1 MPSEKPDS
9 SWPPRWLTPVSN
21 EAIARGDGEYAI
33 EFAEAFGSIG
43 KDGIAGKAGQ
53 PLALR
58 SWQRELVRAVYAR
71 DADGG
76 LQFRTALIG
85 MPRKNGKSALSSAA
99 FGLYSLIAEG
109 IEGGEV
115 YSVAAEKEQARIV
128 FGEAKRMVET
138 SELSELCTLYRDAIY
153 VNSTKSVYRVV
164 SAESYSKEGLNPTRI
179 IFDEAHAH
187 KDRTLFDVFSLA
199 MGNRGKLGQLI
210 AITTAGQKTDIT
222 GQDSIAYN
230 LYQYGKRV
238 STGEVDD
245 PTFFM
250 AWWEADPEADHR
262 LETTWR
268 AANPGFDDLVAMD
281 DFASAVLRTPEPE
294 FRTKRLN
301 QWVSSLNAW
310 LPTGKWE
317 QLNQDIELDPEQPVI
332 LGFDGSFNGDCTALA
347 YCTIPKDDELPHV
360 GLIRVW
366 EKQPEDTDDWRVST
380 SEVEDE
386 IIQFC
391 QKYNVKEIACDPF
404 RWQRTMEAMQDLGLP
419 VVEYNSSSPSRMVPS
434 CSKLYQAVTEAQL
447 THDGNP
453 TLARHLTNAV
463 IKTDRLGPRIV
474 KEHRGSPRKIDA
486 AVAAI
491 IAFDRATVGRVEA
504 EELTPQFFI

>member
-1 MPSEKPDS
+1 
-9 SWPPRWLTPVSN
+9 
-21 EAIARGDGEYAI
+21 
-33 EFAEAFGSIG
+33 
-43 KDGIAGKAGQ
+43 
-53 PLALR
+53 
-58 SWQRELVRAVYAR
+58 
-71 DADGG
+71 
-76 LQFRTALIG
+76 

-210 AITTAGQKTDIT
+210 AITTAGQKTDMT

-238 STGEVDD
+238 ASGEVID
-245 PTFFM
+245 PTYFM

-262 LETTWR
+262 LESTWKT
-268 AANPGFDDLVAMD
+268 ANPGFDDLVAKD

-301 QWVSSLNAW
+301 QWVSSMNAW

-317 QLNQDIELDPEQPVI
+317 QLDSELELDPEQPVI
-332 LGFDGSFNGDCTALA
+332 VGFDGSFNGDCTALA
-347 YCTIPKDDELPHV
+347 YVTVPKDDQVPHV

-404 RWQRTMEAMQDLGLP
+404 RWQRTMEAMQDRGLP
-419 VVEYNSSSPSRMVPS
+419 IVEYPSSSPSRMVQAS
-434 CSKLYQAVTEAQL
+434 SKFYTAVTEGNL

-463 IKTDRLGPRIV
+463 IKIDRLGPRIV

-486 AVAAI
+486 AVAAVM
-491 IAFDRATVGRVEA
+491 AFDRATVGRVEA
-504 EELTPQFFI
+504 EELLPQFFI

>member
-1 MPSEKPDS
+1 MQSD
-9 SWPPRWLTPVSN
+9 SWPPRWLTPVSD

-53 PLALR
+53 PLELR
-58 SWQRELVRAVYAR
+58 SWQRELIKAVYAR
-71 DADGG
+71 DEDGG

-210 AITTAGQKTDIT
+210 AITTAGQKTDMT

-238 STGEVDD
+238 ASGEVID
-245 PTFFM
+245 PTYFM

-262 LETTWR
+262 LESTWR
-268 AANPGFDDLVAMD
+268 TANPGFDDLVAKD

-301 QWVSSLNAW
+301 QWVSSMNAW

-317 QLNQDIELDPEQPVI
+317 QLDSELELDPEQPVI
-332 LGFDGSFNGDCTALA
+332 VGFDGSFNGDCTALA
-347 YCTIPKDDELPHV
+347 YVTVPKDDQVPHV

-504 EELTPQFFI
+504 EELLPQFFI

>member
-1 MPSEKPDS
+1 VPD
-9 SWPPRWLTPVSN
+9 
-21 EAIARGDGEYAI
+21 EAIEAGDGEYAI
-33 EFAEAFGSIG
+33 EFAEAFGTIG
-43 KDGIAGKAGQ
+43 KDGIAGRVGD
-53 PLALR
+53 ALLLR
-58 SWQRELVRAVYAR
+58 PWQKELVRRIFAR

-76 LQFRTALIG
+76 LTARVALVG
-85 MPRKNGKSALSSAA
+85 TPRKSGKSALASTLA
-99 FGLYSLIAEG
+99 LYSLIAEG

-115 YSVAAEKEQARIV
+115 VVAAAEKEQARII
-128 FGEAKRMVET
+128 FGEAKRMVES
-138 SELSELCTLYRDAIY
+138 SELSEMCTLYRDAIF
-153 VNSTKSVYRVV
+153 VPSTNSVMKVL
-164 SAESYSKEGLNPTRI
+164 SAEAYSKEGLNVSRAI
-179 IFDEAHAH
+179 VDEIHAH
-187 KDRTLFDVFSLA
+187 KNRELFDVLSLS
-199 MGNRGKLGQLI
+199 MGNRGKLAQLL
-210 AITTAGQKTDIT
+210 AVTTAGQKQDMT
-222 GQDSIAYN
+222 GQDSIAYS

-238 STGEVDD
+238 ATGEIDD

-250 AWWEADPEADHR
+250 SWWEAEPEADHR
-262 LETTWR
+262 LETTWES
-268 AANPGFDDLVAMD
+268 ANPGYNDLVAKD
-281 DFASAVLRTPEPE
+281 DFASAVNRTPEPE

-317 QLNQDIELDPEQPVI
+317 QLDADLELDPEQPVI
-332 LGFDGSFNGDCTALA
+332 VGFDGSFNGDCTALT

-366 EKQPEDTDDWRVST
+366 EKQPEDSDDWRVST

-419 VVEYNSSSPSRMVPS
+419 IVEYPSSSPSRMVPA
-434 CSKLYQAVTEAQL
+434 CSKFYTAVTEGNI

-453 TLARHLTNAV
+453 TLSRHLTNAV
-463 IKTDRLGPRIV
+463 IKIDRLGPRIV

-486 AVAAI
+486 AVAAV

-504 EELTPQFFI
+504 EQLTPQFFI

>member
-1 MPSEKPDS
+1 MPLD
-9 SWPPRWLTPVSN
+9 SWPPRWLTPTPDDLVK
-21 EAIARGDGEYAI
+21 AGHGDYAI

-43 KDGIAGKAGQ
+43 KDGIAGRMGQ
-53 PLALR
+53 ALSLR
-58 SWQRELVRAVYAR
+58 PWQRELVRHVYAQ
-71 DADGG
+71 DPSGQG
-76 LQFRTALIG
+76 LRHRTALIG

-128 FGEAKRMVET
+128 FGEARRMVET
-138 SELSELCTLYRDAIY
+138 SELADLVTLYKDAIF

-164 SAESYSKEGLNPTRI
+164 SAEAYSKEGLNPSRVI
-179 IFDEAHAH
+179 MDELHAH
-187 KDRTLFDVFSLA
+187 KDRTLFDVFQLA
-199 MGNRGKLGQLI
+199 MGNRGRIAQLI
-210 AITTAGQKTDIT
+210 AITTAGQKTDMT

-238 STGEVDD
+238 STGEIDD
-245 PTFFM
+245 PSFFM

-262 LETTWR
+262 LESTWQ
-268 AANPGFDDLVAMD
+268 AANPGFDDLVAKD

-301 QWVSSLNAW
+301 QWVSSMNAW

-317 QLNQDIELDPEQPVI
+317 QLNSDKQLSPDTPVI
-332 LGFDGSFNGDCTALA
+332 VGFDGSFNGDCTVLT
-347 YCTIPKDDELPHV
+347 YCTIPDGDNTPHV

-380 SEVEDE
+380 QEVEDE

-391 QKYNVKEIACDPF
+391 QTYNVKEIACDPF
-404 RWQRTMEAMQDLGLP
+404 RWQRSMEAMQDLGLP
-419 VVEYNSSSPSRMVPS
+419 VVEYPSSSPSRMVPA
-434 CSKLYQAVTEAQL
+434 CSKFYTAVTEGNM

-463 IKTDRLGPRIV
+463 IKIDRIGPRIV

-486 AVAAI
+486 AVAAV

>member
-1 MPSEKPDS
+1 MD
-9 SWPPRWLTPVSN
+9 SWPPVWLTKVPQA
-21 EAIARGDGEYAI
+21 AIEQGDGEYAI
-33 EFAEAFGSIG
+33 DFTQAFGSIG
-43 KDGIAGKAGQ
+43 KDGIAGRAGQ
-53 PLALR
+53 ALILR
-58 SWQRELVRAVYAR
+58 DWQKELVRHVYAR
-71 DADGG
+71 DEDGG
-76 LQFRTALIG
+76 LKFRTVLIG

-115 YSVAAEKEQARIV
+115 FSVAAEKQQAAIV
-128 FGEAKRMVET
+128 FNEAKRMVET
-138 SELSELCTLYRDAIY
+138 SELSELCTLYRDAIH
-153 VNSTKSVYRVV
+153 VKSTNSVYRVV
-164 SAESYSKEGLNPTRI
+164 SAEAYSKEGFNPSRVI
-179 IFDEAHAH
+179 MDELHAH
-187 KDRTLFDVFSLA
+187 KDRTLFDVFQLA

-210 AITTAGQKTDIT
+210 AITTAGQKTDMT

-238 STGEVDD
+238 STGEIDD
-245 PTFFM
+245 PSFFM
-250 AWWEADPEADHR
+250 AWWEAQPEADHR
-262 LETTWR
+262 LESTWR
-268 AANPGFDDLVAMD
+268 TANPGFDDLVAKD

-317 QLNQDIELDPEQPVI
+317 QLSAEIELDPDQPVI

-360 GLIRVW
+360 GLVRVW

-380 SEVEDE
+380 QEVEDE

-404 RWQRTMEAMQDLGLP
+404 RWQRSMEAMQELGLP
-419 VVEYNSSSPSRMVPS
+419 VVEYNSSSPSRMVPA
-434 CSKLYQAVTEAQL
+434 CSKVYQAVTEEQL

-453 TLARHLTNAV
+453 TLARHLSNAV

-486 AVAAI
+486 AVAAV

>member
-1 MPSEKPDS
+1 LPSDKPSS
-9 SWPPRWLTPVSN
+9 SWPPRWLTPVPQ
-21 EAIARGDGEYAI
+21 EAIEKGDGDLAI
-33 EFAEAFGSIG
+33 EFAEAFGTIG
-43 KDGIAGKAGQ
+43 KDGIAGRVGD
-53 PLALR
+53 ALVLR
-58 SWQRELVRAVYAR
+58 PWQKELVRRIFAR

-76 LQFRTALIG
+76 LTARVALVG
-85 MPRKNGKSALSSAA
+85 TPRKSGKSALASTLA
-99 FGLYSLIAEG
+99 LYSLIAEG

-115 YSVAAEKEQARIV
+115 VVAAAEKEQARII
-128 FGEAKRMVET
+128 FGEAKRMVES

-153 VNSTKSVYRVV
+153 VPSTNSVMKVL
-164 SAESYSKEGLNPTRI
+164 SAEAYSKEGLNVSRAI
-179 IFDEAHAH
+179 VDEIHAH
-187 KDRTLFDVFSLA
+187 KNRELFDVLSLS
-199 MGNRGKLGQLI
+199 MGNRGKLAQLL
-210 AITTAGQKTDIT
+210 AVTTAGQKQDMT
-222 GQDSIAYN
+222 GQDSIAYS

-238 STGEVDD
+238 STGEIDD

-250 AWWEADPEADHR
+250 SWWEAEPEADHR
-262 LETTWR
+262 LETTWES
-268 AANPGFDDLVAMD
+268 ANPGYNDLVSAD
-281 DFASAVLRTPEPE
+281 DFASAVNRTPEPE

-317 QLNQDIELDPEQPVI
+317 QLDSDTELDPDQPVI
-332 LGFDGSFNGDCTALA
+332 VGFDGSFSGDCTALA
-347 YCTIPKDDELPHV
+347 YCTIPKEDELPHV

-419 VVEYNSSSPSRMVPS
+419 VVEYNSSSPSRMVPA
-434 CSKLYQAVTEAQL
+434 CSKLYQAVTESQL

-453 TLARHLTNAV
+453 TLARHLSNTV
-463 IKTDRLGPRIV
+463 IKIDRLGPRIV

-486 AVAAI
+486 AVAAV
-491 IAFDRATVGRVEA
+491 IAFDRATVGRVED
-504 EELTPQFFI
+504 EQLSPQFFI